1 MRRQATCRNP
11 ANRTREPSAKTTSV
25 DTPATAGARLS
36 ALAPQG
42 ALFPEET
49 KTRPVVPVRLVQ
61 LLALASRSSQAPL
74 PTFRRPSTFWPS
86 ADRNIASTCARQ
98 ASSGCSRKGHGL
110 PHPTTGRQCIHR
122 TQQAHSAAGVQNLD
136 EALDRQMRLP
146 PPRDDRLL
154 VCFDQEAISPSER
167 RNQRVHFRRGPAA
180 PSRPLL
186 MHVASVARNP
196 TGNSPSVGTQRAEPF
211 EAPRASLARRYP
223 TGPSGG
229 ARRSARCTDNN
240 NRQLLLRLTP
250 IGARVPSA
258 PVTTCVLERA
268 HHLQRKEL
276 PARTG
281 RHDPI
286 RVLLGEEL
294 GQFGSASA
302 TRLLMDLVARLAA
315 GPLYPVISQTGSW
328 RHIGAVSRASFARQ
342 FKGKAVLRVE

>member
-1 MRRQATCRNP
+1 
-11 ANRTREPSAKTTSV
+11 
-25 DTPATAGARLS
+25 
-36 ALAPQG
+36 
-42 ALFPEET
+42 
-49 KTRPVVPVRLVQ
+49 
-61 LLALASRSSQAPL
+61 
-74 PTFRRPSTFWPS
+74 
-86 ADRNIASTCARQ
+86 
-98 ASSGCSRKGHGL
+98 
-110 PHPTTGRQCIHR
+110 
-122 TQQAHSAAGVQNLD
+122 
-136 EALDRQMRLP
+136 
-146 PPRDDRLL
+146 
-154 VCFDQEAISPSER
+154 
-167 RNQRVHFRRGPAA
+167 
-180 PSRPLL
+180 